1 MPYDGDNDYWYL
13 SIATDPQNIRILNNE
28 ISMHMVVIDDR
39 TSNKAIE
46 DLV

>member
-13 SIATDPQNIRILNNE
+13 SIAIDPQKIRILNNE
-28 ISMHMVVIDDR
+28 ISMHMVVTDDS